1 MRQMASCIV
10 SYPKLNDSAL
20 FISALAG
27 YPYSPE
33 LEQKFILETPFKDDD
48 EGDINLSSNDG
59 VILSVPR
66 GCASVGPQTYKGWT
80 SGEEIAVDINH
91 DYPPRNEIQAR
102 LIHESRTLLHAG
114 RSHIIQASTGIGK
127 TFVGCRLIAAIK
139 RPTLIVVTKDDL
151 FGEDQWGGALLKF
164 LKLAPDDIGIIQQK
178 KCQVEG
184 RKVVMG
190 IVHSLAKD
198 KYPEWIKDYFGL
210 VIFDE
215 VHRMAADTFQAV
227 CCMFKAKLRLGL
239 SAGTSQRGLRND
251 GKDFIF
257 KSHIGEVE
265 VVGEH
270 IAVAPK
276 VIAVESG
283 FTLPRKQISVKEAGK
298 WVTKIVPLPHKP
310 GKMMHINKMIAGNR
324 SRNAMIIDFI
334 EAAYNKGRNVLVL
347 SDIVRHLEVLA
358 EMIQVRGVPASDIGF
373 YISKNKKNLKDD
385 KMKRV
390 VLGTYGMAAEATDV
404 PQWDSLV
411 MATPRSNVKQPIGR
425 VLREHKGKMQP
436 LVLDIVDNDS
446 WVYRKYYKSRC
457 LLYQSEEINAVMDVT
472 F

>member
-1 MRQMASCIV
+1 
-10 SYPKLNDSAL
+10 
-20 FISALAG
+20 
-27 YPYSPE
+27 
-33 LEQKFILETPFKDDD
+33 
-48 EGDINLSSNDG
+48 
-59 VILSVPR
+59 
-66 GCASVGPQTYKGWT
+66 
-80 SGEEIAVDINH
+80 
-91 DYPPRNEIQAR
+91 
-102 LIHESRTLLHAG
+102 
-114 RSHIIQASTGIGK
+114 
-127 TFVGCRLIAAIK
+127 
-139 RPTLIVVTKDDL
+139 VVTKDDL

-436 LVLDIVDNDS
+436 LVLDVVDNDS